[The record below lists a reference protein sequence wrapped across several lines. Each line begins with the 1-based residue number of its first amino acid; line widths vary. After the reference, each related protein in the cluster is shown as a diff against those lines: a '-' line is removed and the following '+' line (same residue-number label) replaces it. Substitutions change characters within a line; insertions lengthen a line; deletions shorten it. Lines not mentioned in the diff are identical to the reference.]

1 MRLERIRKNM
11 YFCRFKKSTVENN
24 RKFIIFGLGNAE
36 EKYTGTRH
44 NIGFEVVNAVSKKL
58 SAVFRTDRYAYVA
71 EGKYKGR
78 TLILVM
84 PTTYMNL
91 SGKAV
96 KYWMEHENVEA
107 ENILVI
113 CDDID
118 LPSGQLRMRGKGSGG
133 THNGLNDIIERV
145 GNGDFPRLRFGVG
158 HDFPQGY
165 QIEYVLGRFDS
176 TEMKETIE
184 PAIDTAA
191 EMVLSFAT
199 AGLQRTMSQFNT
211 PKKKSA
217 PTPDTDEK

>member
-1 MRLERIRKNM
+1 M
-11 YFCRFKKSTVENN
+11 YFCKFKLNNVENS
-24 RKFIIFGLGNAE
+24 RKYIIFGLGNAE
-36 EKYTGTRH
+36 EQYTGTRH
-44 NIGFEVVNAVSKKL
+44 NIGFEVVNAVAKKL
-58 SAVFRTDRYAYVA
+58 SATFRNDRYAYVA
-71 EGKYKGR
+71 EGRYKGR

-96 KYWMEHENVEA
+96 KYWMEHEKVE
-107 ENILVI
+107 EGNILVI

-118 LPSGQLRMRGKGSGG
+118 LLPGQLRMRGKGSGG
-133 THNGLNDIIERV
+133 THNGLNDIIERI

-176 TEMKETIE
+176 EEMKTTIE
-184 PAIDTAA
+184 PAIETAA

-199 AGLQRTMSQFNT
+199 AGLQNTMSLFNT
-211 PKKKSA
+211 PKKK
-217 PTPDTDEK
+217 PTPTPNNNEK

>member
-1 MRLERIRKNM
+1 M
-11 YFCRFKKSTVENN
+11 YFCKFKFCIVENS

-36 EKYTGTRH
+36 DQYTGTRH
-44 NIGFEVVNAVSKKL
+44 NIGFEVVNALAKKL
-58 SAVFRTDRYAYVA
+58 SVTFRTDRYAYVA
-71 EGKYKGR
+71 EGKHKGR

-96 KYWMEHENVEA
+96 KYWMEHEKVE
-107 ENILVI
+107 EDNILVI

-118 LPSGQLRMRGKGSGG
+118 LPPGQLRMRGKGSGG

-165 QIEYVLGRFDS
+165 QIEYVLGRFDKQ
-176 TEMKETIE
+176 EMTETIG
-184 PAIDTAA
+184 PAIETAT

-211 PKKKSA
+211 PKKKPT